1 MDLKDGVQHT
11 LFTKRDISRLL
22 WPLVVEQ
29 ILEVTVGMADVL
41 MVSSVGEAAVSG
53 VSLVD
58 MINVLILNIFAAM
71 ATGGAVVVSQWLGA
85 QEREKACHTAA
96 QLLTAAFLLAIC
108 IMILVLI
115 FRSSL
120 LHLFFGPVEPDVM
133 DACLVYFSI
142 SAWSYPFIALY
153 NAGAALYRSMGNSR
167 ISMYTS
173 IFMNIVNVSGNAICV
188 YGLHMGVAGVAMPS
202 LVSRFL
208 AAILMLLL
216 IGSRENSVYVRYR
229 WSELRPKALYMKR
242 ILHIALPSA
251 MENSMFQLGR
261 ILVVSII
268 TNFGTTQIAANG
280 VANNLDNFGCIPG
293 MAINLGI
300 ITVVGRCVG
309 AGDLKQTRYYAKKL
323 MRVCLLCTAAL
334 NGIMMLMLPLILG
347 LYSLSAETMQL
358 TATLVYIHSGFL
370 IPLYVPAFSIPN
382 VLRAANDVK
391 FPMCI
396 SIFSMWIFRIIFS
409 YILGIYFGMGA
420 IGVWCAMVAD
430 WAFRAI
436 CFSVRY
442 FRGRWTKYAK
452 YRI

>member
-1 MDLKDGVQHT
+1 
-11 LFTKRDISRLL
+11 
-22 WPLVVEQ
+22 
-29 ILEVTVGMADVL
+29 
-41 MVSSVGEAAVSG
+41 
-53 VSLVD
+53 
-58 MINVLILNIFAAM
+58 
-71 ATGGAVVVSQWLGA
+71 
-85 QEREKACHTAA
+85 
-96 QLLTAAFLLAIC
+96 
-108 IMILVLI
+108 
-115 FRSSL
+115 
-120 LHLFFGPVEPDVM
+120 M
-133 DACLVYFSI
+133 DACLIYFSI

-188 YGLHMGVAGVAMPS
+188 YGLHMGVAGVAIPS
-202 LVSRFL
+202 LISRFL

-216 IGSRENSVYVRYR
+216 VHSRENSVYVRYC

-323 MRVCLLCTAAL
+323 MRVCFLCTAVL
-334 NGIMMLMLPLILG
+334 NGIMMLTLPLILG

-382 VLRAANDVK
+382 VLRSANDVK

-442 FRGRWTKYAK
+442 SRGRWTKYAK
-452 YRI
+452 YHTS